1 MLVFLPSLPQFSRV
15 PNRAHINPFLP
26 NQIFAQSGDSEG
38 NWLFLYK
45 GCIIRLDEL
54 GQIFV
59 VRLVLCLKYKDGHK
73 THYASRLTTLRSASF
88 KTYYE
93 GKFVQASERGT
104 LLAVSRSGYI

>member
-15 PNRAHINPFLP
+15 PIGPILTPSFLTKFSL
-26 NQIFAQSGDSEG
+26 NQEIPRVIGRFYTKDALSVWT
-38 NWLFLYK
+38 N
-45 GCIIRLDEL
+45 LDKH
-54 GQIFV
+54 FV
-59 VRLVLCLKYKDGHK
+59 VRMVLRLKYKDGHK
-73 THYASRLTTLRSASF
+73 THYASRLTTFRSASF